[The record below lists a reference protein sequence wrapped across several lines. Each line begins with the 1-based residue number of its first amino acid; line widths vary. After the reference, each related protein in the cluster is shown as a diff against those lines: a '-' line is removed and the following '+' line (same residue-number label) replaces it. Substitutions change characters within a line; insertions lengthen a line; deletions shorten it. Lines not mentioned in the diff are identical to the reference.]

1 MSPVDKLIKRKEICE
16 ITTIGDTKVRELIK
30 EGKLIKPIFIEGFS
44 EPLFSLN
51 ELYEWIEE
59 QKLKRNSKK

>member
-30 EGKLIKPIFIEGFS
+30 
-44 EPLFSLN
+44 
-51 ELYEWIEE
+51 
-59 QKLKRNSKK
+59 

>member
-16 ITTIGDTKVRELIK
+16 ITAIKDTKVRELIK

-51 ELYEWIEE
+51 ELHEWIEE
-59 QKLKRNSKK
+59 QKQKRNTKK

>member
-30 EGKLIKPIFIEGFS
+30 EGKLIKPILIEGFS